1 MIIKNTANGIEHA
14 LNFIQTE
21 IQNYNTSNLIVKF
34 KNIPKSFIK
43 GYCKYAT
50 SENSNYVINCG
61 VISNGK
67 YPRTAEYAI
76 GTQQLNFKKGF
87 KWITWV
93 ENFKDSNEAMVFLF
107 GHELWHFLC
116 KTKQKKGNHQT
127 KANVFGFEML
137 NKYRSEYELEK
148 C

>member
-1 MIIKNTANGIEHA
+1 MITKNTAIGIEQA
-14 LNFIQTE
+14 LEFIQRE
-21 IQNYNTSNLIVKF
+21 IQNYDTSNLITKF
-34 KNIPKSFIK
+34 KNVPKSFIT
-43 GYCKYAT
+43 GYCRYPKH
-50 SENSNYVINCG
+50 NGDNCVINCG
-61 VISNGK
+61 VNINMQ
-67 YPRTAEYAI
+67 YPRSAEYAI
-76 GTQQLNFKKGF
+76 GTKQLNFKKGF

-137 NKYRSEYELEK
+137 SKYRSEYVK
-148 C
+148 S